1 MIFCNVVT
9 PITHPSKWWLTGGIH
24 TPMSKVSSR
33 KVGATALA
41 VSMLTGV
48 TVANAANIVP
58 KTPTPANTC
67 VKSVYQPDLGCPDWA
82 DEFDGTEVNKDFW
95 TVYSGYSEAKQ
106 DPYGKYTDK
115 AATVSD
121 GQLHLTTKV
130 GQNGQKGDSAEMTTN
145 NKAAFEDGYWEYK
158 LSYTGYGHVGGYL
171 YGNGNVAGPQKG
183 EIDGFEAFGATDYS
197 TRSEGGK
204 REKFNQ
210 TNRNQTI
217 IHYSADAINAQTGK
231 KSSHSKGSWHTNKP
245 AGEPVVVGILKTA
258 DGVKIFRDG
267 VLVEEMKAS
276 DPNYAKTFPA
286 GEPLNVT
293 LTARVSN
300 VYWGQ
305 QSNPTGGISVDY
317 VRHYPL
323 VTAAPEPTPEPTST
337 PTENAPTPEPA
348 PELATPAPAPTAS
361 TPVAPVPTPS
371 VDVTPAPTTET
382 PKPEPSSPVT
392 PDPKPSEEV
401 PTATPE
407 PSESASPKPSESPA
421 TPEPSVPA
429 PSATVTPTAVPS
441 TPAVETPTANPSVE
455 PTITP
460 SSDSSATPNT
470 PTADAPQTPD
480 TKPLAPSSDSVK
492 KVEARTGHDSE
503 SNGWIMAGIAT
514 IVALFAGF
522 AGWFFWVKP
531 RRDEKKNAEE

>member
-1 MIFCNVVT
+1 
-9 PITHPSKWWLTGGIH
+9 
-24 TPMSKVSSR
+24 MSKVSSR

-58 KTPTPANTC
+58 KTTTPANTC

-106 DPYGKYTDK
+106 DPYGRYTDK
-115 AATVSD
+115 AATVSG

-145 NKAAFEDGYWEYK
+145 NKVAFEDGYWEYK
-158 LSYTGYGHVGGYL
+158 LSYTGFGHVGGYL

-183 EIDGFEAFGATDYS
+183 EIDGFEAFGSTDDS
-197 TRSEGGK
+197 TRSEAGK
-204 REKFNQ
+204 REKFKQ
-210 TNRNQTI
+210 ADRNQTI
-217 IHYSADAINAQTGK
+217 IHYSAEAINAQTGK
-231 KSSHSKGSWHTNKP
+231 KSSHSKGSWHNNKP
-245 AGEPVVVGILKTA
+245 AGEPVVVGILKTSE
-258 DGVKIFRDG
+258 GVKIFRDG
-267 VLVEEMKAS
+267 VLVEEMKSS

-323 VTAAPEPTPEPTST
+323 VTASPEPTTEPSPTTSEAPPTPTPSAEPSTEAPKPEPSAPATPEPTST
-337 PTENAPTPEPA
+337 PTASAPEPK
-348 PELATPAPAPTAS
+348 PAPTAS
-361 TPVAPVPTPS
+361 TPATPVPTPS
-371 VDVTPAPTTET
+371 VDVTPAPTTEA
-382 PKPEPSSPVT
+382 PKPVPSSPVT

-407 PSESASPKPSESPA
+407 PPESASPQPSESPVS
-421 TPEPSVPA
+421 PEPSVPA
-429 PSATVTPTAVPS
+429 PSATVTPTAAPS

-455 PTITP
+455 PTTTP
-460 SSDSSATPNT
+460 SNDSSVTPNT
-470 PTADAPQTPD
+470 PTADASQTPD

-492 KVEARTGHDSE
+492 KVEAKTGHDSE

-514 IVALFAGF
+514 IAALFAGF
-522 AGWFFWVKP
+522 AGWFFWIKP

>member
-1 MIFCNVVT
+1 
-9 PITHPSKWWLTGGIH
+9 
-24 TPMSKVSSR
+24 MSKVSSR

-58 KTPTPANTC
+58 KNPTHAGTC

-115 AATVSD
+115 AVTVSD

-158 LSYTGYGHVGGYL
+158 LSYTGFGHVGGYL

-204 REKFNQ
+204 REKFDQ

-231 KSSHSKGSWHTNKP
+231 KSSHSKGSWHTNKA
-245 AGEPVVVGILKTA
+245 AGEPVVVGILKTEE
-258 DGVKIFRDG
+258 GVKIFRDG
-267 VLVEEMKAS
+267 VLVEEMKSS

-323 VTAAPEPTPEPTST
+323 VTAAPEPTPEPTPT
-337 PTENAPTPEPA
+337 PTENAPAPEP
-348 PELATPAPAPTAS
+348 TSSVTAPAPTPTAS
-361 TPVAPVPTPS
+361 APVAPAPTPRA
-371 VDVTPAPTTET
+371 DVTPAPTTEA
-382 PKPEPSSPVT
+382 PKPEPSSSVT
-392 PDPKPSEEV
+392 PEPKPSNDAPA
-401 PTATPE
+401 PTPV
-407 PSESASPKPSESPA
+407 PSESSSPKPSESPVQ
-421 TPEPSVPA
+421 PEPSAPA
-429 PSATVTPTAVPS
+429 PSATVTPAVAPS
-441 TPAVETPTANPSVE
+441 TPAAETPDA
-455 PTITP
+455 TP
-460 SSDSSATPNT
+460 SSDSSATSNT
-470 PTADAPQTPD
+470 PTVDASQTPD

-492 KVEARTGHDSE
+492 KVEAKTGHDSE

-514 IVALFAGF
+514 IAALFAGF
-522 AGWFFWVKP
+522 AGWFFWIKP
-531 RRDEKKNAEE
+531 RRDEKKETEE

>member
-9 PITHPSKWWLTGGIH
+9 PITHPSKWWLIGGIH

-323 VTAAPEPTPEPTST
+323 VTAAPEPTST
-337 PTENAPTPEPA
+337 PTENAPTSEPTSA
-348 PELATPAPAPTAS
+348 VTTPAPAPTAS
-361 TPVAPVPTPS
+361 SPAAPVPAPS
-371 VDVTPAPTTET
+371 VDITPAPTTEA
-382 PKPEPSSPVT
+382 PKPEPSSPAT
-392 PDPKPSEEV
+392 PDPKPSE
-401 PTATPE
+401 
-407 PSESASPKPSESPA
+407 SPVS
-421 TPEPSVPA
+421 PEPSVPA
-429 PSATVTPTAVPS
+429 PSATVTPSAAPS

-522 AGWFFWVKP
+522 AGWFFWIKP
-531 RRDEKKNAEE
+531 RRDEKKNTEE